1 MIHMVKTKHFV
12 KIIIR
17 EKRGIVNEK
26 GKINPQKTDKYDIKE
41 EEKREGKGDYHDYI
55 KN

>member
-1 MIHMVKTKHFV
+1 MVKT
-12 KIIIR
+12 IYSISLIIR